1 MKPYKNKI
9 NRIRTFALSLIFIGV
24 VIMYMGIFFRKHE
37 IVMIIFML
45 LGIVAILTSTI
56 VYAWIGAL
64 STKAVQIECPNCG
77 KETKMLGRVD
87 MCGHCHEPLTLD
99 PTLEGKDFDEAYN
112 RPSNRKKATVEVAK
126 SKDDQDKN

>member
-24 VIMYMGIFFRKHE
+24 IIMYMGIFFRSNE

-45 LGIVAILTSTI
+45 VGVLAIIFSTV
-56 VYAWIGAL
+56 VYAWIGSL
-64 STKAVQIECPNCG
+64 STKAAQIVCPNCG
-77 KETKMLGRVD
+77 KQTKMLGRVD

-99 PTLEGKDFDEAYN
+99 PSLEGKEFDESYN
-112 RPSNRKKATVEVAK
+112 KPSSRRADAKANTK
-126 SKDDQDKN
+126 